1 VVRSIGTR
9 TTLWLA
15 LVATMLAACSKTE
28 HDDPNGGTGS
38 GGATSPLMGTGGAA
52 TGTGGA
58 GAGTGGMSAMAGM
71 GSGGSTAAGTGG
83 VGGGTGGSTATGSGG
98 AMAMPSDAG
107 MDAALADAGT
117 DAGPLVDSGAGGRG
131 SDPPFPTVYR
141 IALRVHRGDSDLTD
155 DELSAVL
162 DEMNWIWWSQA
173 AICFEIEVVSDE
185 ATMQTG
191 FDFWFHKGDIPCS
204 PGANGVYCG
213 DHDIHTKD
221 TPSLAPVDDPMW
233 DTVHDPSRTSAH
245 ELGHGLTLEHYD
257 GHDDSPDSLMS
268 SGRQGFKLHDFE
280 IEAARTRAD
289 QKKLDDTGAI
299 HCTPPVL

>member
-1 VVRSIGTR
+1 MRR
-9 TTLWLA
+9 FA
-15 LVATMLAACSKTE
+15 LVAAMLAACSTSE
-28 HDDPNGGTGS
+28 HDAPND
-38 GGATSPLMGTGGAA
+38 GAGTGGATAPLIGTGGGPA

-58 GAGTGGMSAMAGM
+58 AAGTGGTPAMAGIGSGGMVASGTGGVSAGTGGMSA
-71 GSGGSTAAGTGG
+71 TGTGG
-83 VGGGTGGSTATGSGG
+83 MM
-98 AMAMPSDAG
+98 AMASDAG
-107 MDAALADAGT
+107 MHDAAIADAAL
-117 DAGPLVDSGAGGRG
+117 DAGPLADSGAGGRG
-131 SDPPFPTVYR
+131 ADPPFPTVYR
-141 IALRVHRGDSDLTD
+141 IALRVHRGDSNLTD
-155 DELSAVL
+155 NELSAVL

-173 AICFEIEVVSDE
+173 AICFEIEVVSDD

-221 TPSLAPVDDPMW
+221 APSLAPADDPMW
-233 DTVHDPSRTSAH
+233 DSVHDPSRTSAH

-280 IEAARTRAD
+280 IEAARMRAD

>member
-1 VVRSIGTR
+1 MS
-9 TTLWLA
+9 
-15 LVATMLAACSKTE
+15 
-28 HDDPNGGTGS
+28 GS
-38 GGATSPLMGTGGAA
+38 GGAIGTGG
-52 TGTGGA
+52 T
-58 GAGTGGMSAMAGM
+58 GTGGMSATTGMGM
-71 GSGGSTAAGTGG
+71 GSGGSVAMGTGG
-83 VGGGTGGSTATGSGG
+83 VGGGSGGTAASGSGG
-98 AMAMPSDAG
+98 MPATPSDAG
-107 MDAALADAGT
+107 MDAALTTDAST

-141 IALRVHRGDSDLTD
+141 IALRVHRGDSNLTD

-173 AICFEIEVVSDE
+173 AICFEIDVVSDD
-185 ATMQTG
+185 ATMQDG

-221 TPSLAPVDDPMW
+221 VPSLAPADDPMW

-289 QKKLDDTGAI
+289 QKKLADTGAI
-299 HCTPPVL
+299 HCAVPVI